1 MSDVKTNIHLLFKE
15 MNVEVKRIVAS
26 SHTADMA
33 TRGLLDYVPK
43 KVAMA
48 AEGYMIDLYKVLS
61 ANTLNEPVFQSAANA
76 NRFYELQLRQK
87 IAAAYR
93 FDVKELQDYIK
104 GKSFNEINALYST
117 AIAGLGGLVVGGAL
131 LGLLSGAVVHISVAG
146 IIAGAIVAGLASAG
160 IYTGVSKT
168 RKKGYL
174 IAVQTFMADLEKELM
189 KWVDNVIDFYNS
201 AVNELKDRL
210 KGASCIIQM

>member
-15 MNVEVKRIVAS
+15 MDAEVRRIVAA

-33 TRGLLDYVPK
+33 TRGLLDYVPE

-61 ANTLNEPVFQSAANA
+61 ANTLSEPVFQSAANA

-104 GKSFNEINALYST
+104 GKSFNEFNALYST

-146 IIAGAIVAGLASAG
+146 IIAGAIVVGLASAG
-160 IYTGVSKT
+160 IYTGVSKM
-168 RKKGYL
+168 RKTDYL
-174 IAVQTFMADLEKELM
+174 IAVQSFMADLEKELM

-210 KGASCIIQM
+210 KG